1 MLSPQKGILSNLNHI
16 HLQHVSLGIHLAL
29 RPEVQEGPIT
39 RAPGDVEDQPAGCR
53 DCQEMGSVT
62 LEVDANSN
70 NPFLQCKCCES
81 HPQMKLGPGNS
92 QQIVKEVPC
101 VADEDAASPSDPA
114 ISPISVSSFSSSSI
128 SSCSDFTLDDTPVSV
143 YSKKFPLD
151 DSQTS
156 EGQPEIFPLED
167 NSTDAILLSSQLE
180 PVNHS
185 SNGGYS
191 VCLNQDQWQS
201 GSSGQQA
208 QDTLENLFSGSAELD
223 PGTTSMRENVPEM
236 PKEPATSSN
245 WEQLDSNHNA
255 LPTQAAQYT
264 APQVSA
270 VSEHLE
276 PNQDTVIQ
284 PNSIFAPSASEDLL
298 PVARGTAN
306 LLSSKERVGRPTTL
320 QALFNGAEEPGVKDH
335 KSLLG
340 HFDASKEPRASN
352 ATKKTI
358 TSFHELAQ
366 RRKRSAAG
374 LAPQQAKKDRSDW
387 LIIFSPDAELPPGN
401 GFTLSTWGQQTQ
413 GFQPQQ
419 PDPAGSLREV
429 TTFKELK
436 YRHSLSKHAGLQ
448 YKIKPEE
455 VNRPGQAQHQHQ
467 QQQLGVLGP
476 HVEYKLGSPLE
487 TEGLR
492 APSEAPQRT
501 AHLADA
507 ARRKVCKSGL
517 KPITEG
523 LLGEAGGGVVPA
535 TGALRMKERTE
546 PVPDWRP
553 LVPSAGPWMRGK
565 ADGGDKLGME
575 AATASLR
582 PRSRVL
588 PFSPLLLH
596 LSADG
601 KPVVSQG
608 PAVAFLAASSHPKAS
623 TLEKARSPGRGPGWL
638 SPPEELLPAR
648 LSPVGAYSPPHR
660 GFLPLLQS
668 PDLSVL
674 FSPLFPRYRPPTAV
688 FLPASPPRLPP
699 ALSPPPQ
706 VSSARLGPASELP
719 WRELSTGGP
728 QESTG
733 PAAPPR
739 RSLSLPGAPGTRLLW
754 MADRDGRSAQML
766 EHKKGLLL
774 AVSFS
779 VDRIISHFSTTRNL
793 VQKAQLGDSRLTPEV
808 GHLLLNTLCPALY
821 TLVGDGLKPFRSD
834 VIVGRRKM
842 NPWSVVEA
850 SVKLGPSTRCLHDL
864 YCKICSLSQLSS
876 SKNKFNAFLFGLLNI
891 KQLEFWI
898 SHLQKSSGLIS
909 VLYLPDGFLALREAI
924 FQHLFEELLLLLQ
937 PLSVLSFHLDLL
949 FEHHHLHVD
958 VGHLSC
964 TLGTLPC
971 QVQFPVVTPG
981 LSGDRSQSQQEENSL
996 QAITKDQSR
1005 QLGGGQEGSTVG
1017 DDESGDAANSGPV
1030 CEEKPREPL
1039 LAQLLPSHQSNRSL
1053 QQTCRRVQ
1061 QWGDKLAHT
1070 LSGNEARPDEP
1081 AQDPVTQQNTGL
1093 VHASGPASWW
1103 GQLSQA
1109 SRIYSSNKENFRL
1122 GRWTKLRRATDP
1134 SADPGTSLH
1143 GQEASKELSEE
1154 RGAGEAQ
1161 SREPEAGKSISGR
1174 PEESPDLFPE
1184 NLGQESHA
1192 QHDNR
1197 VHRSTGETAAA
1208 GHTDPSMNA
1217 FTSGAQRSHSE
1228 GSPGTKTQ
1236 RSHDEGSP
1244 RTEAR
1249 RSHDEGSPRTE
1260 AQRSHDEGNHGTA
1273 PRDPQNEIHKTECSP
1288 AEPDSSSGGKGL
1300 WLGRLFGA
1308 HCSPTDAETN
1318 ALKSRRPSRWL
1329 APSLSVLDLVR
1340 KAVPPE
1346 KAPEKPPAEDSL
1358 RPQRAVRALCDHSG
1372 SEQAHLSFRK
1382 GEVLQVLS
1390 TVDEDWIRCWNGSST
1405 GLVPVGYTSLI
1416 L

>member
-575 AATASLR
+575 A
-582 PRSRVL
+582 
-588 PFSPLLLH
+588 
-596 LSADG
+596 
-601 KPVVSQG
+601 
-608 PAVAFLAASSHPKAS
+608 
-623 TLEKARSPGRGPGWL
+623 
-638 SPPEELLPAR
+638 
-648 LSPVGAYSPPHR
+648 
-660 GFLPLLQS
+660 
-668 PDLSVL
+668 
-674 FSPLFPRYRPPTAV
+674 
-688 FLPASPPRLPP
+688 
-699 ALSPPPQ
+699 
-706 VSSARLGPASELP
+706 
-719 WRELSTGGP
+719 
-728 QESTG
+728 
-733 PAAPPR
+733 R